1 MGQELRVFS
10 NGGRMRNRGVEA
22 SLTLQPIQSKDV
34 NWIFRTTFF
43 ANTVKVTELNVP
55 TFQTGGFALSL
66 GTFQIEQ
73 DSSPTQIFGLVGTD
87 AGGNPIAGKVGDA
100 NPDFQ
105 MSFSNDIDF
114 HDFTLGFLFDWKYG
128 GDIINLT
135 EFLYDITANSKDYLE
150 SGGGADRINRF
161 GAGFSDPYVQD
172 GSYLKLREVNLSYNL
187 PESWTS
193 SLFGGGHPV
202 RPALADRTQPASS
215 HALSRPGSGSQ
226 QLRQPGD
233 RAEHR
238 CGSVPAE
245 SQLLLL
251 DRLGV
256 LTMTPIKL
264 ASAALL
270 LTVFSA
276 GACNYDISN
285 PNSPD
290 VIGTN
295 PSAAQVGAAVNGIL
309 IATRQDVADWALD
322 GAIFGREAYRIDPA
336 DPRFVQE
343 MMQGPLDPGS
353 RAFGGDHWLEPY
365 SAIRSAND
373 LLAVIGTASALT
385 AEQQSAVSGFAH
397 TLQAYNFM
405 IVLSSHTQDQ
415 IPIDVGTDASA
426 PPAPFV
432 TNAEA
437 WNHVIALLD
446 QAAAELHGHRVSRS
460 RCPPGSPAS
469 IRPATFLQFN
479 RALRARVA
487 VYRGDFAGALTFL
500 GQSFL
505 NTALPLET
513 RCVHGFR
520 HRPRRC
526 GQPAGGQRPD
536 QRELRPSLA
545 ADPGP
550 ASGRRRARPALPRR
564 SW

>member
-1 MGQELRVFS
+1 
-10 NGGRMRNRGVEA
+10 
-22 SLTLQPIQSKDV
+22 
-34 NWIFRTTFF
+34 
-43 ANTVKVTELNVP
+43 
-55 TFQTGGFALSL
+55 
-66 GTFQIEQ
+66 
-73 DSSPTQIFGLVGTD
+73 
-87 AGGNPIAGKVGDA
+87 
-100 NPDFQ
+100 
-105 MSFSNDIDF
+105 
-114 HDFTLGFLFDWKYG
+114 
-128 GDIINLT
+128 
-135 EFLYDITANSKDYLE
+135 
-150 SGGGADRINRF
+150 
-161 GAGFSDPYVQD
+161 
-172 GSYLKLREVNLSYNL
+172 
-187 PESWTS
+187 
-193 SLFGGGHPV
+193 
-202 RPALADRTQPASS
+202 
-215 HALSRPGSGSQ
+215 
-226 QLRQPGD
+226 
-233 RAEHR
+233 
-238 CGSVPAE
+238 
-245 SQLLLL
+245 
-251 DRLGV
+251 
-256 LTMTPIKL
+256 MTPIKL
-264 ASAALL
+264 VSAALL

-385 AEQQSAVSGFAH
+385 AEQQNAVSGFVH
-397 TLQAYNFM
+397 TLQAYNFT

-446 QAAAELHGHRVSRS
+446 QAAAELVGTAF
-460 RCPPGSPAS
+460 PFTLPAGFTGFNT
-469 IRPATFLQFN
+469 PATFLQFN

-513 RCVHGFR
+513 GVYMDFGTGPGDVANPLAVSDQTSENFGHPSLRT
-520 HRPRRC
+520 
-526 GQPAGGQRPD
+526 QAQLQAGGALDRRFLAKLVTRPPRSGGTTNTDPIQQISSDLGWIRYPSPNSPIPLIKNEELILLRAEANLGLLNPAAAVTDIDLVRTTSGGLPVYGGTVD
-536 QRELRPSLA
+536 QASVLAELLYNKRYSLMYEGAHSWIDYRRYGLTA
-545 ADPGP
+545 ALQSFDRPGP
-550 ASGRRRARPALPRR
+550 PPDVIFPTLPIPTAELQPRT
-564 SW
+564 